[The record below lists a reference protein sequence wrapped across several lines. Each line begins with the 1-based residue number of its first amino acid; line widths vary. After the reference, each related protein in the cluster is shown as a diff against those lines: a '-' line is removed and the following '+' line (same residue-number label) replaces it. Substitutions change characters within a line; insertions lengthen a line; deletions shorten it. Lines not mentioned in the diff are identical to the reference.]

1 MDGEKTYPV
10 IKDGI
15 EFEVKAKSPQEAA
28 SKAAKIDT
36 ATAAR
41 VISRDGTT
49 RVFERPNGMRY
60 VVSPGFSSADPAAV
74 EKALGG
80 VSAGE
85 ISRTNIDE
93 SLLAQYPAAARAG
106 EFVRGVPFAGSY
118 LDEALGVLGPE
129 ATAGARALSGA
140 MQRQRPGETL
150 GLNIAGGITGSLG
163 AGAIAGP
170 QRLAQGVSAIAGTGS
185 RASQIGRTALAA
197 GGAGAVEGGLY
208 GAGEG
213 VTPEERTSS
222 ATTGAAFGGL
232 LGGATGAAAPFVE
245 AGVRNVT
252 SLFRRSDIN
261 QIAALFGISSN
272 AARVMKDTFEM
283 GGDINDAIARV
294 QQAGAEGMVADAGPA
309 AQALL
314 DATAASGPSGAAA
327 ARQPI
332 EDRMARVAGQID
344 TRLTGLLGQPAEG
357 PVTAVSEIMSSTSA
371 ARKDAYG
378 KAYSAPIDYASQ
390 AGMNIENIVFNRIEP
405 DILMSAINKANAEM
419 RDLGTQN
426 QQIMAQIGADG
437 TVEFVEMPNV
447 LQLDQLKR
455 ALDALARGAKRTEG
469 VTTVNTPESL
479 RYARQ
484 ANDLR
489 DAIEDATIDP
499 TTGQSLYG
507 QALKLGGDTI
517 QEREAFGL
525 GMDLLSPSTRVEDVK
540 LGLGSKPS
548 NAQIEAAKRGM
559 RTRIEEIVGN
569 VRRIPSDP
577 NIDARQALAVL
588 REMGSDNARKKIRAV
603 MGAEADNVIRMLDEA
618 MVSAETRAAM
628 SVNSRTAIRQATA
641 QNVEELT
648 SPGAIGQALRGE
660 PINTTK
666 RIIQAVTGYTD
677 EFSVAQRQK
686 VYMDLAKALT
696 EKRGP
701 DAVVALR
708 ALDAAMQGQAL
719 TDAQTD
725 MLAKLVTS
733 ALVSGTVPAAGRETA
748 QQFGER

>member
-1 MDGEKTYPV
+1 
-10 IKDGI
+10 
-15 EFEVKAKSPQEAA
+15 
-28 SKAAKIDT
+28 
-36 ATAAR
+36 
-41 VISRDGTT
+41 
-49 RVFERPNGMRY
+49 
-60 VVSPGFSSADPAAV
+60 
-74 EKALGG
+74 
-80 VSAGE
+80 
-85 ISRTNIDE
+85 
-93 SLLAQYPAAARAG
+93 
-106 EFVRGVPFAGSY
+106 
-118 LDEALGVLGPE
+118 
-129 ATAGARALSGA
+129 
-140 MQRQRPGETL
+140 
-150 GLNIAGGITGSLG
+150 
-163 AGAIAGP
+163 
-170 QRLAQGVSAIAGTGS
+170 
-185 RASQIGRTALAA
+185 
-197 GGAGAVEGGLY
+197 
-208 GAGEG
+208 
-213 VTPEERTSS
+213 
-222 ATTGAAFGGL
+222 
-232 LGGATGAAAPFVE
+232 
-245 AGVRNVT
+245 
-252 SLFRRSDIN
+252 
-261 QIAALFGISSN
+261 
-272 AARVMKDTFEM
+272 
-283 GGDINDAIARV
+283 
-294 QQAGAEGMVADAGPA
+294 
-309 AQALL
+309 
-314 DATAASGPSGAAA
+314 
-327 ARQPI
+327 
-332 EDRMARVAGQID
+332 
-344 TRLTGLLGQPAEG
+344 
-357 PVTAVSEIMSSTSA
+357 
-371 ARKDAYG
+371 
-378 KAYSAPIDYASQ
+378 
-390 AGMNIENIVFNRIEP
+390 MNIENIVFNRIEP

-499 TTGQSLYG
+499 ATGQSLYG

-540 LGLGSKPS
+540 LGLGAKPS

-577 NIDARQALAVL
+577 NIDARQALAVM

-603 MGAEADNVIRMLDEA
+603 MGAEADDVIKMLDEA

-628 SVNSRTAIRQATA
+628 SVNSRTAIRQATD
-641 QNVEELT
+641 QNVGELT
-648 SPGAIGQALRGE
+648 SPGVVGQALRGE

-708 ALDAAMQGQAL
+708 ALDAAMQGQSL

-733 ALVSGTVPAAGRETA
+733 ALVSGSVPALGRETA
-748 QQFGER
+748 SQFGER